1 MFDGFI
7 YRLLDTI
14 VSTCEKI
21 REWMINRSLP
31 KGGRSPKDWA
41 KDYKQWKKTRINK
54 NDTE

>member
-41 KDYKQWKKTRINK
+41 KDYKQWKKTRINN